1 MDVTR
6 MEVTREKL
14 IKGLA
19 FSFVAA
25 VSISLLPILY
35 KLGYRAGMDEMGL
48 LQNRWF
54 FGAVMLFAYI
64 LATDRHSLKVNGTTL
79 VKTSILGAFFHGVSG
94 IFFLKALRYIPAS
107 TTSLIIY
114 FYPVVVTIYASLFF
128 RMRMSRA
135 VIVSVGFIVLGCSL
149 VFYDAFIHELNG
161 KGILYAAMAMIIYS
175 GYLIVA
181 QLFLRGEKPL
191 IMTFYTALFTGVT
204 FSFFHS
210 PVKILELQL
219 NQLLIG
225 LFLGLIPTAFAYA
238 FNFRAIREVGS
249 GYVSI
254 FSTFELVM
262 VVCLSFL
269 VLGEPIFIIQVVG
282 MVLIISGIVL
292 ANAKIFR
299 KGGTMGSWR

>member
-1 MDVTR
+1 

-14 IKGLA
+14 IKGLI
-19 FSFVAA
+19 FSLIAA
-25 VSISLLPILY
+25 ISISLLPILY
-35 KLGYRAGMDEMGL
+35 KLGYRAGMDELGL

-64 LATDRHSLKVNGTTL
+64 LVTDRHSLMVNGATL
-79 VKTSILGAFFHGVSG
+79 VKTAILGAFFHGLSG

-128 RMRMSRA
+128 HMRMSRA
-135 VIVSVGFIVLGCSL
+135 VIVSLGLTVFGCSL
-149 VFYDAFIHELNG
+149 VFCDAFIQELNG
-161 KGILYAAMAMIIYS
+161 KGILYAATAMIIYS
-175 GYLIVA
+175 AYLIVA

-191 IMTFYTALFTGVT
+191 IMTFYMALFSGVT
-204 FSFFHS
+204 FSFFHN
-210 PVKILELQL
+210 PLKILELQQ

-269 VLGEPIFIIQVVG
+269 VLGEPIFIIQIVG
-282 MVLIISGIVL
+282 MFLIISGIVL

-299 KGGTMGSWR
+299 KGGTMGNWR